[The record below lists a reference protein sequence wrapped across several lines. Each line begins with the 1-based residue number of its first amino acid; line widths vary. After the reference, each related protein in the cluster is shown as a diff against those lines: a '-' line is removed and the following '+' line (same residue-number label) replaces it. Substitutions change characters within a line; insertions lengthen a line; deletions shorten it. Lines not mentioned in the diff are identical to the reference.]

1 MRDPYPGQ
9 PDPISSSAVL
19 RAFLDVFLSCRNKLR
34 LGRTTC
40 NAQRE
45 AGALSKGKT
54 GEEEIYLQHGI
65 TVSPQVIFHASCNE

>member
-1 MRDPYPGQ
+1 MRDPYPRQ

-34 LGRTTC
+34 LDRTTC

-45 AGALSKGKT
+45 AGTLSKGKT
-54 GEEEIYLQHGI
+54 DEEEIYLQHGI
-65 TVSPQVIFHASCNE
+65 TVSPRVIFHTSCNE